1 MFVSEEKYKTNIA
14 EYLLY
19 MWQIEDLIRG
29 FHLNLDDIFYGVIQP
44 AGLEPAQEKKLK
56 NWYQKLIDKMRI
68 QSLEEG
74 GHLHELN
81 EILKELYM
89 VHTSLLNIGDKNY
102 EEFFF
107 EAQPY
112 ISEFAQR
119 SKYAGV
125 NEVEICMNALYMKLL
140 LRLQKKDITPET
152 DKAFTIFTR
161 MITYITREYHYLKS
175 GKMNYSMN

>member
-1 MFVSEEKYKTNIA
+1 
-14 EYLLY
+14 

-29 FHLNLDDIFYGVIQP
+29 FHLNLEDIFYGVIQP
-44 AGLEPAQEKKLK
+44 AGLEPSQEKKLK
-56 NWYQKLIDKMRI
+56 NWYQSLIDKMRI

-81 EILKELYM
+81 EIVKELYM
-89 VHTSLLNIGDKNY
+89 VHTSLINMGDKKY
-102 EEFFF
+102 EAFFF

-119 SKYAGV
+119 SNYAGV

-140 LRLQKKDITPET
+140 LRLQGKEITPET
-152 DKAFTIFTR
+152 EKAFTIFTK
-161 MITYITREYHYLKS
+161 MITYIAREYHHLRS